1 MSKKQSRNEAR
12 DFKERERNKCK
23 HCGRPESTGFSL
35 WEDGNPFIQAFKL
48 KKKLKFGELV
58 SCPLCNS
65 FFIKLFDPRVKDS
78 DTVSLDFISE
88 ETFSEIEIWENKE
101 LTPTSHQLKV
111 LKSIGATPPD
121 AYTNGNEFIRVPCKC
136 ILKDGRILDFCILQ
150 FQKLPPEINVQ
161 EKPIYL
167 DEVSEILP
175 SEYTL
180 SQKVRYATTQAE
192 EIRNSYAPTVVRLP
206 AGGKWI
212 FNWTRN
218 FFGSEKIKGKD
229 IVEVLNENPYDAK
242 SAESSETG
250 EFLDQ
255 TETIIY
261 AHWKDEFL
269 DLEIKEMKVS

>member
-35 WEDGNPFIQAFKL
+35 WEDGNPFIQAFKF
-48 KKKLKFGELV
+48 KKKIKFGELV

-167 DEVSEILP
+167 DEV
-175 SEYTL
+175 
-180 SQKVRYATTQAE
+180 
-192 EIRNSYAPTVVRLP
+192 RLP